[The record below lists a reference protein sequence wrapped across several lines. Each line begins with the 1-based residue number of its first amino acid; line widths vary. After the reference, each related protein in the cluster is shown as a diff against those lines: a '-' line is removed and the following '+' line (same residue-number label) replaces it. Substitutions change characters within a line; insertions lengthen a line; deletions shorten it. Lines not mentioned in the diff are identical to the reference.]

1 MNSYKTG
8 LFAEWRARMYLR
20 LRGFTIVKSRY
31 ITGRHTGRAEIDI
44 IARRKNL
51 MIFVEV
57 KARPTFDEGCRAITA
72 KQNLRLRRAAETF
85 ITRTRWTG
93 DARFDAIIICGR
105 RIFWLRGQ
113 L

>member
-20 LRGFTIVKSRY
+20 LRGFRIVDTRH

-57 KARPTFDEGCRAITA
+57 KARPSFEAGCHAITGR
-72 KQNLRLRRAAETF
+72 QNIRLRRAAETY
-85 ITRTRWTG
+85 IAQKRWRG
-93 DARFDAIIICGR
+93 DARFDAIIVCGW
-105 RIFWLRGQ
+105 RIFWLRGE

>member
-20 LRGFTIVKSRY
+20 LHGFRIVKSRY

-57 KARPTFDEGCRAITA
+57 KARKTFDAACHAITA
-72 KQNLRLRRAAETF
+72 HQNIRLRRAAETY
-85 ITRTRWTG
+85 ILRTGWRG
-93 DARFDAIIICGR
+93 DARFDAIIVCGPK
-105 RIFWLRGQ
+105 IFWLRGE